1 MRPLIP
7 LLVLVSGVAAA
18 PSKSCSTPTP
28 LPTIDLGYEIHQAIF
43 FNETGQYYNFSNIR
57 YARPPTGE
65 LRFTAPQPPVKNRK
79 AIQKGDIGSSC
90 PQALAEW
97 YACNLALQKQVI
109 KSPSECG
116 KHLIPPPD
124 PLEREDCLFLD
135 VIAPRAAID
144 EPSKKV
150 PVMVWIYGG
159 GYAFGRKGLDGDPS
173 GLIERSKEVDPDG
186 RGVIFVTFNYRGG
199 AFGFLSGP
207 NVRANGTANVG
218 LLDQRLALEWV
229 QDNIHLFGGDKDR
242 VTVFGQSA
250 GGGSIMHQITAYGGL
265 RGRVPFQQ
273 AIIQSPGIPLLP
285 GNKQQDDLLQ
295 DFLGRLNVSTIQE
308 ARQLPYEAL
317 YKANADMVAISPQGT
332 FTWAPGPDGSFVSA
346 LPGTLL
352 AQGSFDKCV
361 KIMTAFNH
369 NETEYFTSQDNV
381 NNTVFVDNLKA
392 TFPAAQKSVVDYI
405 SKKLYPPVF
414 DGSQPYKDFFT
425 RAKLSLAEAGFV
437 CNTHYL
443 QKAFSRLGPTYG
455 YKFNI
460 PPSFHGLDVFF
471 TFFNGPSEVVPAS
484 AGPLALMLQRYLV
497 SFALT
502 GKPNAQAEL
511 DMPVYGPKGQLL
523 EFTESGLDIIPDPS
537 NNDRCDWWQKAL
549 YF

>member
-1 MRPLIP
+1 MRPLFS
-7 LLVLVSGVAAA
+7 LLPLVSGVAVA
-18 PSKSCSTPTP
+18 PPKSCSTPTP
-28 LPTIDLGYEIHQAIF
+28 LPTVDLGYEIHQAIS

-65 LRFTAPQPPVKNRK
+65 LRFTPPQPPVKNRET
-79 AIQKGDIGSSC
+79 IQKGDIGSSC
-90 PQALAEW
+90 PQAIAEW
-97 YACNLALQKQVI
+97 YVCNLALQKQVI
-109 KSPSECG
+109 KSYSECG

-135 VIAPRAAID
+135 VIAPRAAFD
-144 EPSKKV
+144 KPSKKI
-150 PVMVWIYGG
+150 PVMVWVYGG

-229 QDNIHLFGGDKDR
+229 QGNIHLFGGDKNR

-250 GGGSIMHQITAYGGL
+250 GGGSTMHQITAYGGL
-265 RGRVPFQQ
+265 RGR
-273 AIIQSPGIPLLP
+273 
-285 GNKQQDDLLQ
+285 DDLLQ

-332 FTWAPGPDGSFVSA
+332 FTWAPGPDGSFVPA
-346 LPGTLL
+346 LPGTRL
-352 AQGSFDKCV
+352 AQGGFDKSV

-392 TFPAAQKSVVDYI
+392 TFPGAQNSVIDYI
-405 SKKLYPPVF
+405 SNKLYPPVF

-443 QKAFSRLGPTYG
+443 QKAFSHLGSTYG
-455 YKFNI
+455 YKFSV
-460 PPSFHGLDVFF
+460 PLSFHGLDVFY

-484 AGPLALMLQRYLV
+484 ASPVALMLQRYLV

-502 GKPNAQAEL
+502 GKPNAQAEV
-511 DMPVYGPKGQLL
+511 DIPVYGSKEQLL
-523 EFTESGLDIIPDPS
+523 EITAGRLDIIPDPS
-537 NNDRCDWWQKAL
+537 SNKRCEWWQKAL